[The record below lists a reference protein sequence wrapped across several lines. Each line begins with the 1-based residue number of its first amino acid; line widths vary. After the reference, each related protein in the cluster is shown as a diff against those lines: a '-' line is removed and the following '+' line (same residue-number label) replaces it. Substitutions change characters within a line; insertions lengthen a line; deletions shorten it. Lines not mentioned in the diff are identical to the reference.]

1 MRLSNGLFA
10 EAVNYLIDNN
20 KVRDQ
25 QELSALTGITETT
38 ISRIMNDKVKQP
50 SAETLQKLYD
60 AFPGFFN
67 PKYFRGENA
76 YMLMQDYIDAQ
87 QKKTQNPQQQ
97 TANIIELCT
106 QMVCDIEKLHRELKE
121 ELETLRKDRQEAR
134 ELINTLHDCLFYA
147 REVTSSNS
155 GISMPR
161 AADDGDY

>member
-25 QELSALTGITETT
+25 QELSSLTGITETT

-76 YMLMQDYIDAQ
+76 YMLMQDYIEAQ
-87 QKKTQNPQQQ
+87 QKKNSSPQQQ
-97 TANIIELCT
+97 TANIIEVCT

-121 ELETLRKDRQEAR
+121 EIEAIRKDRQEAR
-134 ELINTLHDCLFYA
+134 ELITNLHDCLFYA
-147 REVTSSNS
+147 REGIRSQEVT
-155 GISMPR
+155 ISR